1 MDQLSQM
8 LWTIL
13 TTSLQRLDPA
23 LFQNIILG
31 VLAIF
36 IPFAIVFLTDIL
48 NSKQEKR
55 SDFEKMVLSDEV
67 LGTKKIFWLS
77 IGGIVFFSF
86 FSGVDTSIFAKA
98 ISIIVA
104 IIMVRLFWNPFKKIL
119 RFSEGY
125 KPEFEIPFLKKLKLS
140 KIFIINNKIK
150 EEKIFRSWNSFWS
163 GRSEVDERDFT
174 KIFIS
179 HIDDSIKLEKFDLCV
194 RLAQTYVKNI
204 DNRDSF
210 SIGYEILPKV
220 LEWNQIL
227 WSKHQ
232 LWLKAYD
239 MEKKVQRFFSKK
251 YFPAFIRDLVL
262 ETYRRYNFKN
272 ERYWNWH
279 YFGGEFFQ
287 TVVKKLI
294 KDTHGS
300 YEFFSAFNKHI
311 SENERRLDTAIDKIE
326 KDKHW
331 RYITDSFASFTPI
344 FFNEINNTSANFD
357 IWDHDFPPE
366 WKISISNKDNKIS
379 RIMLHEFLNWSRDRI
394 FKKGNQEGFDKSL
407 TEVINGIFP
416 NIHGS
421 LFTAFLMLF
430 FSHEV
435 KYALE
440 KEPNFYILG
449 ASVSWSSS
457 INESKA
463 EIDKRLADMMKIKDI
478 SQREETIQIILK
490 FFGSWYALSFY
501 KDDLSKNELKN
512 WKSYSESR
520 RIVVAKKIRIKK
532 LKKIAEEV
540 ESKEIKE
547 ICKTSELKEMYR
559 KDLLELIELLISEIE
574 K

>member
-1 MDQLSQM
+1 MTQLSQM
-8 LWTIL
+8 LWPIF

-48 NSKQEKR
+48 NSKQVKR
-55 SDFEKMVLSDEV
+55 SEFEKMILSDEV
-67 LGTKKIFWLS
+67 LGTKKVFWLS
-77 IGGIVFFSF
+77 IGGIVFFAF
-86 FSGVDTSIFAKA
+86 FSGVDTSSSAK
-98 ISIIVA
+98 IVSIIGA
-104 IIMVRLFWNPFKKIL
+104 IVLVILFWNPFKKIL

-125 KPEFEIPFLKKLKLS
+125 RPEFEIPFLKKLKFS
-140 KIFIINNKIK
+140 KIFFFNNKIK
-150 EEKIFRSWNSFWS
+150 SEKIFRSWNSFWS
-163 GRSEVDERDFT
+163 DKSEIDERDFT
-174 KIFIS
+174 KVFIS
-179 HIDDSIKLEKFDLCV
+179 HIDDSIKYKKFDLSV
-194 RLAQTYVKNI
+194 SLAQIYTKNI

-210 SIGYEILPKV
+210 SIEYEILPKI

-227 WSKHQ
+227 WSNHQ

-239 MEKKVQRFFSKK
+239 NEKKIQNFFSQK
-251 YFPAFIRDLVL
+251 YFPTFSDLTL
-262 ETYRRYNFKN
+262 KIYKKLNSKN

-279 YFGGEFFQ
+279 YFGGDFFQ
-287 TVVKKLI
+287 IVTKKLLSSPQ
-294 KDTHGS
+294 GS
-300 YEFFSAFNKHI
+300 YQLFTALKEHI
-311 SENERRLDTAIDKIE
+311 SESEKKLDTIADSDE
-326 KDKHW
+326 KKKYW
-331 RYITDSFASFTPI
+331 RYITDLFSSFCNT
-344 FFNEINNTSANFD
+344 FFNEINNSPSSYD

-366 WKISISNKDNKIS
+366 WKISISNKENRIS
-379 RIMLHEFLNWSRDRI
+379 HIMLYEFLNWSRDRI
-394 FKKGNQEGFDKSL
+394 FKKGNGDEFDKSL

-435 KYALE
+435 KYSLE
-440 KEPNFYILG
+440 REPNFYILG
-449 ASVSWSSS
+449 PSVSWSSS

-463 EIDKRLADMMKIKDI
+463 ETNKQIANIIKIKDI

-490 FFGSWYALSFY
+490 FFDSWHALSFY

-512 WKSYSESR
+512 WKSYPESR
-520 RIVVAKKIRIKK
+520 RIAIVKKIRIKK

-547 ICKTSELKEMYR
+547 ICKTSEPKEMYR
-559 KDLLELIELLISEIE
+559 KDFLELIELLISEIE